1 LEVKGGAAMTLEQ
14 VTSILAHQRAKK
26 KAIDLLRAKGK
37 RVSDFSCRELSLM
50 ATNYFTEHREELTA
64 SVRPLAEQILRKR

>member
-1 LEVKGGAAMTLEQ
+1 LEVKGATMTLEQ

-26 KAIDLLRAKGK
+26 KAIDLLRARGQ

-50 ATNYFTEHREELTA
+50 ANDYFTEHREELTA
-64 SVRPLAEQILRKR
+64 LMQPLAEQILGKR

>member
-1 LEVKGGAAMTLEQ
+1 MMNLEQ
-14 VTSILAHQRAKK
+14 VTAILAHQRAKK
-26 KAIDLLRAKGK
+26 CITAMVRAKGQ
-37 RVSDFSCRELSLM
+37 RVSDFSNRELSLM